1 MTRSHCTAPAEE
13 QTALE
18 ESENI
23 RRGLTEHKGA
33 DASFFGKVLCKSCT
47 KELLIGGTVP
57 LKTAA
62 VNRSCLLALKK
73 GALTVTSS

>member
-23 RRGLTEHKGA
+23 RRGLSEHKEG
-33 DASFFGKVLCKSCT
+33 DASFLVKCC
-47 KELLIGGTVP
+47 
-57 LKTAA
+57 
-62 VNRSCLLALKK
+62 VNLARRNF
-73 GALTVTSS
+73 